1 MSMKLAAAAVTIALA
16 SLGTAHASTLDLG
29 LNGAN
34 VFTLGNFTSSGSD
47 TEGSIVARG
56 NVTLSGYSVN
66 QNDKDTSGHYALIV
80 GGNLSLTSGSIKNG
94 DTYAGLSSTLTSAG
108 VYSTPQVGGTAP
120 VDLNAL
126 AAYATERSAAL
137 AAVTPTTNASAVVQ
151 YGGLVVTGT
160 ASTGNRV
167 EVIDITTDQLASIN
181 NFTFNNLITSTM
193 ASRATSD
200 SSTYS
205 TIIFNVSGTTAT
217 LSGGYTDLANYNVLF
232 NFYQATS
239 LTLNGVGLEA
249 SVLAPLATVTDG
261 NGHIGGDVIVK
272 DWNSGIQINSGNAF
286 QSVNV
291 NGLAVSAV
299 PEADTYAM
307 LAAGLGLLGFIGRRR
322 KAAAR

>member
-1 MSMKLAAAAVTIALA
+1 MKLAAAAVTIALA
-16 SLGTAHASTLDLG
+16 SLGTAHAATLNLG

-47 TEGSIVARG
+47 TEGSIIARG
-56 NVTLSGYSVN
+56 NVTLSSYSVN
-66 QNDKDTSGHYALIV
+66 QNDKDALGHYSLIV
-80 GGNLSLTSGSIKNG
+80 GGNLSLTSGSINHG
-94 DTYAGLSSTLTSAG
+94 DTYAGLSSTITSAG

-120 VDLNAL
+120 LNLNTL
-126 AAYATERSAAL
+126 AAYEAERSAAL

-151 YGGLVVTGT
+151 YSGLVVTGT
-160 ASTGNRV
+160 ASSGNRV
-167 EVIDITTDQLASIN
+167 EVIDITAAQLSSIN

-232 NFYQATS
+232 NFYQATT

-249 SVLAPLATVTDG
+249 SVLAPLATVTNG
-261 NGHIGGDVIVK
+261 GGHITGDVIVK

-291 NGLAVSAV
+291 TGLTVSAV

-307 LAAGLGLLGFIGRRR
+307 LLTGLGLLGFIGRRR